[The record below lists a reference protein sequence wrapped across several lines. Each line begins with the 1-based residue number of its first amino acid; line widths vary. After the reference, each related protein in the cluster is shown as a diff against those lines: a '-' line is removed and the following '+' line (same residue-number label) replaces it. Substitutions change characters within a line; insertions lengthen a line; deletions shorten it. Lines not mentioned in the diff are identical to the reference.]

1 MGSFSTLTV
10 SVADGVGSLVLN
22 RPTKGNSI
30 SQAMW
35 TELAPALQWLVDAG
49 ARVIVL
55 SGAGKHFCTGIDV
68 GALMQGLGPSTSGSQ
83 EGADCQGRSRW
94 RFRSFVFVLQ
104 EAMTAFEACPV
115 PVIAAVHGHC
125 VGAGIDMI
133 TACDIRLATE
143 SAVFCV
149 KEADLAIV
157 ADMGTLQRLPAIVG
171 HGVATELALTA
182 RDFSGA
188 EAKQLRLVSQTYA
201 SQEALLAGANAMARA
216 IAAKSPLAVCG
227 TKRVLLYQ
235 RDHTVA
241 DGLDYVATWNSA
253 MLPQSADVQEVF
265 KARAQGRRPM
275 FSRL

>member
-1 MGSFSTLTV
+1 
-10 SVADGVGSLVLN
+10 
-22 RPTKGNSI
+22 
-30 SQAMW
+30 
-35 TELAPALQWLVDAG
+35 
-49 ARVIVL
+49 
-55 SGAGKHFCTGIDV
+55 
-68 GALMQGLGPSTSGSQ
+68 
-83 EGADCQGRSRW
+83 
-94 RFRSFVFVLQ
+94 VLQ
-104 EAMTAFEACPV
+104 EAMSAFEACPV

-133 TACDIRLATE
+133 TACDIRLATD

-149 KEADLAIV
+149 KANWCCYTSMLIQLYCCALACYVPLSALLPCCLLPAAPLPAPSPAMPLSWCAAPPHNAALLPCLLHKQEADLAIV

-171 HGVATELALTA
+171 HGATAELALTA

-188 EAKQLRLVSQTYA
+188 EAKELRLVSQSYK
-201 SQEALLAGANAMARA
+201 SQEALMAAANAMART

-235 RDHTVA
+235 RDHSVA

-265 KARAQGRRPM
+265 LAQAQRRRPI